1 MKKKSSK
8 QKRKF
13 PPLYLPMYGIN
24 NWCGI
29 RAAALEELEEQKSSK
44 KSKARTKYVSLENT
58 VMSRIIDNRKTK
70 MQPKSKPLSTPDE
83 QVIHSEQT
91 EKNKEENIPVVINKK
106 AELEIPATIINQV
119 KKIKEALA
127 PSNDVQTE
135 KTIIIQTP
143 TPENTKVKKGSRYAH
158 AEGLHSH
165 AEGAASHA
173 EGLLTHAKGPFSHA
187 EGSKT
192 EATGHSSHSEGSE
205 TTAGGSY
212 SHAEGKHTIAL
223 GEAAHAEGT
232 ATIANG
238 FSSHAEGNHT
248 STAHFAGSH
257 IMGRFGTAEES
268 YSWFIANG
276 TNETD
281 HNIGA
286 KWLAHNGEMY
296 IDGASYNAS
305 GTDFAQMFEA
315 VDNTLIDVGYFVTF
329 SSEEKIRIA
338 TSNDSFI
345 LGISSATPALIG
357 NSGALSW
364 QKRYKTDSFGKRQ
377 YVRTESQDIQPLLNT
392 EWDPACKYIARKDR
406 NEWLPVGLIGQ
417 MLVRDDGT
425 CETHGYCRPN
435 NDGIATKSESG
446 FFVIKRTGDNQILIL
461 FR

>member
-8 QKRKF
+8 QKRKC
-13 PPLYLPMYGIN
+13 PPFYLPMYGIN
-24 NWCGI
+24 NWCSI
-29 RAAALEELEEQKSSK
+29 RAAAVEELEEQEASTKNK
-44 KSKARTKYVSLENT
+44 DRPKYVSLQNA
-58 VMSRIIDNRKTK
+58 VMSRIIDNRKAK
-70 MQPKSKPLSTPDE
+70 MQQKNKPLSTHIEQIVPSE
-83 QVIHSEQT
+83 QV
-91 EKNKEENIPVVINKK
+91 EKNTEENSPVAINKK
-106 AELEIPATIINQV
+106 AEAEIPAAIINQV
-119 KKIKEALA
+119 KKIKEALV
-127 PSNDVQTE
+127 PSGDIQTE

-143 TPENTKVKKGSRYAH
+143 TSENKKVKKDGRYAY

-165 AEGAASHA
+165 AEGTASHA
-173 EGLLTHAKGPFSHA
+173 EGLLTHAKGSFSHA

-192 EATGHSSHSEGSE
+192 KATGHSSHSEGSE

-212 SHAEGKHTIAL
+212 
-223 GEAAHAEGT
+223 
-232 ATIANG
+232 
-238 FSSHAEGNHT
+238 SHAEGNHT

-257 IMGRFGTAEES
+257 IMGRFGTADES

-296 IDGASYNAS
+296 IEGASYNAS
-305 GTDFAQMFEA
+305 GTDFAQMFET
-315 VDNTLIDVGYFVTF
+315 VDNTFIDVGYFVTF

-377 YVRTESQDIQPLLNT
+377 YVRTESQDIQPLLNA